1 MQYPLNM
8 RFKLVAVS
16 PQIFVDDAAGNPVC
30 YVKQK
35 LFKLKEA
42 VTVFRDSSKQQVL
55 CDIKADRVIDWS
67 ASYHFYDPSGESFG
81 SVRRKGMK
89 SIWKAHYEVCDEA
102 GTHEATISEDNP
114 WAKVGDSIFGEIPLI
129 GGLAGYVFHPK
140 YSLTDTSGQKRL
152 QMKKMPALWEGKYQI
167 ERMFD
172 YDDVAELR
180 GLMSFLMMALL
191 ERRRG

>member
-1 MQYPLNM
+1 MEYPLKM
-8 RFKLVAVS
+8 RFKLLAVS
-16 PQIFVDDAAGNPVC
+16 PQIFVNDAAGETVC

-42 VTVFRDSSKQQVL
+42 VTVYKDSSQQKVL
-55 CDIKADRVIDWS
+55 CEIKADRILDWS
-67 ASYHFYDPSGESFG
+67 ANYRFFDPSGESFG
-81 SVRRKGMK
+81 SVRRKGMR
-89 SIWKAHYEVCDEA
+89 SLWRAHYEVFDES
-102 GTHEATISEDNP
+102 GNHSATIREENP
-114 WAKVGDSIFGEIPLI
+114 FAKVADSMLGEVPVL
-129 GGLAGYVFHPK
+129 GLLTGYLFHPRFG
-140 YSLTDTSGQKRL
+140 LTGDDGQRRM
-152 QMKKMPALWEGKYQI
+152 QMTKESAFLESRYRV